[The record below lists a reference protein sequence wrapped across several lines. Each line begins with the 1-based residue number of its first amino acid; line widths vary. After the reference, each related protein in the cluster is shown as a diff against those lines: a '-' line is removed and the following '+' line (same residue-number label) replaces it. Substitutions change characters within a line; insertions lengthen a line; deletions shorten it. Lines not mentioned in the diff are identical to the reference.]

1 MSKFF
6 KELLVLRV
14 KSSGDVFVVI
24 LGRFFPDV
32 KGTIKDG
39 LLNTIPEETR
49 TTISPGV
56 VVPTPEGVLREVGNA
71 SGWILLFEEVEE
83 FSVFL
88 RRRLAHGRGDE
99 VTRKSGRRVDEKKE
113 GEGEG
118 GGDVSESIV
127 EERKNVEDED
137 GADGEKDRETKTER
151 KRELSK
157 RRTKKFTNEGD
168 EVEKEVTTKEK
179 KDTGDGAEY

>member
-1 MSKFF
+1 MSEFF
-6 KELLVLRV
+6 KELLILRV
-14 KSSGDVFVVI
+14 KSSGDVLVVI

-32 KGTIKDG
+32 KGTIKNG
-39 LLNTIPEETR
+39 LLNTVPEETR

-71 SGWILLFEEVEE
+71 SGWILLLEEVKE

-88 RRRLAHGRGDE
+88 GRRLAHGRGDE
-99 VTRKSGRRVDEKKE
+99 VAGKGGRRVDEEKK
-113 GEGEG
+113 GESEG
-118 GGDVSESIV
+118 GGDVGEAIIK
-127 EERKNVEDED
+127 EREDVEDED
-137 GADGEKDRETKTER
+137 GADGEKDREAKTER
-151 KRELSK
+151 KRELGK